1 MAWGE
6 TKELKFDVG
15 EISRMRTKLQDTSQ
29 ELKTEKTN
37 LLKEMTSLRENWKT
51 PAGKKFLKDFDDS
64 WVNNIDKYVTIIDAV
79 DELLEVA
86 YNAYQEVEAAA
97 KKVTF

>member
-6 TKELKFDVG
+6 PRELKFNVD

-37 LLKEMTSLRENWKT
+37 LLNEMASLRENWKT

-79 DELLEVA
+79 DDLLEVA
-86 YNAYQEVEAAA
+86 YKTYQEVETEA